1 MTRRRTLGALAA
13 ASLAVVAALATT
25 AWAGSAPSYSTP
37 GTGDPV
43 INLPD
48 GYSYT
53 VLATGCQDQA
63 TSTESGAT
71 FALPDDRDGNA
82 LVNAPG
88 GNYWLFGNHELTQ
101 PRPGDWQGDQAD
113 CHVDEQ
119 ATVDDGDSNAWGAVS
134 RITLAKDG
142 VTVLKREIVTT
153 GLHNLCASAVTPW
166 GTVLVSEEFPY
177 ARRDIAND
185 PQKRAGWVWEIDPA
199 TGKATKLTGMGF
211 MSHEQVAFAAGAW
224 YETDDQGDYR
234 FIYRFDPAQSRDLT
248 TGSLYGLK
256 FDRST
261 GTGEWIGPL
270 DPMDPH
276 ADMVSRGI
284 DPTVWGFQKA
294 EGIVSDHDLGSLVFT
309 ESGSGSNWGNVWRL
323 THLKRNSARGEVI
336 VAAGDGSILARP
348 DNLRTAPS
356 GDLFIYEDGH
366 PGGDHIYVLPKGET
380 GVANLRLF
388 ANVNPDLEPTGP
400 WFSSNGKTLYM
411 SLQGG
416 PEVPA
421 GTPPT
426 TNSRV
431 IAIHGDF

>member
-71 FALPDDRDGNA
+71 FPLPDDRDGNA

-166 GTVLVSEEFPY
+166 GTILVSEEFPY

-234 FIYRFDPAQSRDLT
+234 FIYRFDPARSRDLT
-248 TGSLYGLK
+248 AGSLYGLK

-323 THLKRNSARGEVI
+323 THLKQDSARGEVI

-380 GVANLRLF
+380 GVASLRLF

-400 WFSSNGKTLYM
+400 WFSSDGKTLYM

>member
-1 MTRRRTLGALAA
+1 MTRRRTLAALVAVAALAA
-13 ASLAVVAALATT
+13 MATT
-25 AWAGSAPSYSTP
+25 AWAGSSPSYSTP
-37 GTGDPV
+37 GTGDPL

-53 VLATGCQDQA
+53 VLGTGCVDHV

-71 FALPDDRDGNA
+71 FAMPDDRDGNA
-82 LVNAPG
+82 LVRAPH
-88 GNYWLFGNHELTQ
+88 GNWWLIGNHELTQ
-101 PRPGDWQGDQAD
+101 PRLGDWQGDKPD

-119 ATVDDGDSNAWGAVS
+119 ATTDDGDSDAWGAVS
-134 RITLAKDG
+134 RTTLAHDG
-142 VTVLKREIVTT
+142 VTVLKRELITT

-185 PQKRAGWVWEIDPA
+185 PEKRAGWVWEIDPT

-234 FIYRFDPAQSRDLT
+234 FIYRFVPSHGHDLT
-248 TGSLYGLK
+248 SGRLYGLK
-256 FDRST
+256 FDRSS

-270 DPMDPH
+270 DPTDPH
-276 ADMVSRGI
+276 ADMVARGI
-284 DPTVWGFQKA
+284 DPNVWGFQKA
-294 EGIVSDHDLGSLVFT
+294 EGIVSEHGLGSLVFS
-309 ESGSGSNWGNVWRL
+309 ESGSGANQGNVWRL
-323 THLKRNSARGEVI
+323 THLTPHAARGEII
-336 VAAGDGSILARP
+336 VAAGDGSKLSRP
-348 DNLRTAPS
+348 DNLRPSPS

-366 PGGDHIYVLPKGET
+366 SGGDHIWVLPKGTT
-380 GVANLRLF
+380 GVDNLVLF
-388 ANVNPDLEPTGP
+388 ANVNPALEPTGP
-400 WFSSNGKTLYM
+400 WFSNDGKTLYM

-416 PEVPA
+416 PEVPE

-426 TNSRV
+426 TNSHV
-431 IAIHGDF
+431 IAIHGAF

>member
-1 MTRRRTLGALAA
+1 MIRRRTPAA
-13 ASLAVVAALATT
+13 AVAVAATAMLATA
-25 AWAGSAPSYSTP
+25 AWAGSSPSYSTP

-43 INLPD
+43 INLPN

-53 VLATGCQDQA
+53 VLATGCTDQV
-63 TSTESGAT
+63 TSTESGDT
-71 FALPDDRDGNA
+71 FAMPDDRDGNA
-82 LVNAPG
+82 LVPAPG
-88 GNYWLFGNHELTQ
+88 GNYWLIGNHELTQ

-119 ATVDDGDSNAWGAVS
+119 ATADDGDSDAWGAVS
-134 RITLAKDG
+134 RITLAHDG
-142 VTVLKREIVTT
+142 VTVLDREVITT

-177 ARRDIAND
+177 PRRALEND
-185 PQKRAGWVWEIDPA
+185 PQKRSGWVWEIDPA
-199 TGKATKLTGMGF
+199 TGEQTKLTGMGF

-224 YETDDQGDYR
+224 YETDDQGDWR
-234 FIYRFDPAQSRDLT
+234 FIYRFDPDRSSDLT
-248 TGSLYGLK
+248 TGKLYGLK

-284 DPTVWGFQKA
+284 DPMVWGFQKA
-294 EGIVSDHDLGSLVFT
+294 EGIVSDHDLGSVVFT
-309 ESGSGSNWGNVWRL
+309 ESGSGSNNGNVWRL
-323 THLKRNSARGEVI
+323 THLKKDTARGEVI
-336 VAAGDGSILARP
+336 VTAGDGSTLAHP
-348 DNLRTAPS
+348 DNLRPSPS

-366 PGGDHIYVLPKGET
+366 PGGDHIWVLPKGET
-380 GVANLRLF
+380 GVDNLLLF
-388 ANVNPDLEPTGP
+388 ANVNPALEPTGP
-400 WFSSNGKTLYM
+400 WFSSDGKTLYM

-426 TNSRV
+426 TYSHV
-431 IAIHGDF
+431 IAIQGDF

>member
-1 MTRRRTLGALAA
+1 MTRRRSIAALVVVAA
-13 ASLAVVAALATT
+13 LAALATT
-25 AWAGSAPSYSTP
+25 AWAGSPPSYSTP

-53 VLATGCQDQA
+53 ILATGCQDQA

-71 FALPDDRDGNA
+71 LALPDDRDGNA
-82 LVNAPG
+82 LVHAPG
-88 GNYWLFGNHELTQ
+88 GNFWLLGNHELTQ

-119 ATVDDGDSNAWGAVS
+119 ATTDDGDSNAWGAVS
-134 RITLAKDG
+134 RITLAHDG
-142 VTVLKREIVTT
+142 LTVLKREIITT

-177 ARRDIAND
+177 PRRALTND
-185 PQKRAGWVWEIDPA
+185 PEKRSGWVWEIDPA

-224 YETDDQGDYR
+224 YETDDQGDWR
-234 FIYRFDPAQSRDLT
+234 FIYRFDPDSSHDLT
-248 TGSLYGLK
+248 TGKLYGLK

-261 GTGEWIGPL
+261 GTGEWVGPL

-284 DPTVWGFQKA
+284 APTVWGFQKA
-294 EGIVSDHDLGSLVFT
+294 EGIVADHDLGSVVFT
-309 ESGSGSNWGNVWRL
+309 ESASNPNQGNVWRL
-323 THLKRNSARGEVI
+323 THLKKDTARGEII
-336 VAAGDGSILARP
+336 VAAGDGSILSHP
-348 DNLRTAPS
+348 DNLRTSPS

-366 PGGDHIYVLPKGET
+366 AGGDHIYVLPKDET
-380 GVANLRLF
+380 GVENLRLF
-388 ANVNPDLEPTGP
+388 ANVNPALEPTGP
-400 WFSSNGKTLYM
+400 WFSSDGKTLYM

-426 TNSRV
+426 TYSHL
-431 IAIHGDF
+431 IAIRGDF